1 MKMCVMISG
10 NGSNLQAL
18 IDAQKEGYFESVIDL
33 VVSSSSSA
41 YGLDRAKKSGIDTM
55 VIGSGD
61 YEMLDDELKKRNIE
75 LILMAGYI
83 KILPA
88 SFIESFSGKIIN
100 IHPSLLPNHSGMGMY
115 GINVH
120 KSVLESNDLITGA
133 TVHFVTKEV
142 DEGPVIISKSMH
154 IGEIEDAEQLQQS
167 VLEIEHEIFKEAVR
181 IIETNKID
189 GNKGINEISQ
199 TTESEN
205 MNNESI
211 DKKVQK
217 SALLSVTD
225 KTGIC
230 EFAKGLSDMGY
241 RIISTG
247 GTLKVLM
254 ESGIEA
260 VSVEKI
266 TNFQEMLDGRVKT
279 LHPGVHAGILYKRND
294 ESHQIQMKNS
304 GISSIDIVAVNL
316 YDFEGAL
323 KSGKNEED
331 IVESIDIGGPSMIRS
346 AAKNYNDVIVL
357 TSPSD
362 YVEAIKRLKEDT
374 ADQVFRK
381 SLAAKAFAATAYY
394 DSVIAGYFQRTE
406 KEEYPEKMS
415 IGLSKLQDL
424 RYGENPHQS
433 AALYMDP
440 LSNDIL
446 SGLQQLQGKELSFNN
461 INDLYTA
468 ASLAAEFSEPSAA
481 VIKHATP
488 CAAASSSTI
497 AQAFKAAYDA
507 DPMSIFGG
515 IVAVNGEIDGEAAL
529 LMKEIFLEI
538 VAAYSFTD
546 EAIEILSEKK
556 NLRLIKLSKRNSKES
571 KSMDIKFTGGLV
583 LIQSKDESQEHI
595 EGEDIEHVYDDNS
608 SSVSESGLF
617 EGFETVTK
625 VKPDADQIRDMKFA
639 MKVCK
644 HVKSN
649 AVVMAKDSAT
659 IAISGGQTSR
669 IWAVRNA
676 IRNNADKQ
684 IKGSVMASDAFF
696 PFEDCVVEAAEA
708 GITAILQPGGSKSD
722 QKSIEACDQHD
733 ISMAFTGIRHFRH

>member
-41 YGLDRAKKSGIDTM
+41 YGLQRAEKSGIDTM
-55 VIGSGD
+55 VICSKNYENLEKD
-61 YEMLDDELKKRNIE
+61 YEHLEKEIRNRDIE
-75 LILMAGYI
+75 LILLAGYM
-83 KILPA
+83 KILPD

-100 IHPSLLPNHSGMGMY
+100 IHPSLLPNHSGIGMY
-115 GINVH
+115 GIHVH
-120 KSVLESNDLITGA
+120 RSVLESNDMTTGA

-154 IGEIEDAEQLQQS
+154 IGEIEDADQLQQS
-167 VLEIEHEIFKEAVR
+167 VLEIEHEIFKEAVK
-181 IIETNKID
+181 IIETDKID
-189 GNKGINEISQ
+189 GNKSINESDMKISGKK
-199 TTESEN
+199 EISE
-205 MNNESI
+205 MTKSQYVNNESI
-211 DKKVQK
+211 NRQQQK

-230 EFAKGLSDMGY
+230 EFAKELTGLGY
-241 RIISTG
+241 RVISTG
-247 GTLKVLM
+247 GTLKILV
-254 ESGIEA
+254 ENGIDA
-260 VSVEKI
+260 VSVDRI

-279 LHPGVHAGILYKRND
+279 LHPSVHAGILYKRED
-294 ESHQIQMKNS
+294 ENHQLQMKNS

-346 AAKNYNDVIVL
+346 AAKNYNDVLVI

-362 YVEAIKRLKEDT
+362 YSEAIKRLKEGT
-374 ADQVFRK
+374 ADHVFRK

-394 DSVIAGYFQRTE
+394 DSIIAGYFQRTE
-406 KEEYPEKMS
+406 KEEFPGKMN

-440 LSNDIL
+440 LSNDVL
-446 SGLQQLQGKELSFNN
+446 SDLQQLQGKELSFNN

-468 ASLAAEFSEPSAA
+468 VSLAAEFSDPSAA

-488 CAAASSSTI
+488 CAAASASTI
-497 AQAFKAAYDA
+497 AHAFKAAYDA

-515 IVAVNGEIDGEAAL
+515 IVAVNGEVESETAL

-546 EAIEILSEKK
+546 EALEILSEKK
-556 NLRLIKLSKRNSKES
+556 NLRLIKLNKNSYINKGSYEKSKN
-571 KSMDIKFTGGLV
+571 MDVKFTGGLV
-583 LIQSKDESQEHI
+583 LIQNTDESSNE
-595 EGEDIEHVYDDNS
+595 N
-608 SSVSESGLF
+608 
-617 EGFETVTK
+617 FETVTK
-625 VKPDADQIRDMKFA
+625 VKSDEAQMRDMKFA

-649 AVVMAKDSAT
+649 AVVMAKDNAT

-696 PFEDCVVEAAEA
+696 PFEDCVVEAAGA

-722 QKSIEACDQHD
+722 QKSIDACDQHD
-733 ISMAFTGIRHFRH
+733 IAMAFTGIRHFRH